1 MSPAVVALAGNPNT
15 GKTSLFNALTG
26 SRRKVGNWPGVTV
39 ERKEGR
45 LALRE
50 GDVTLVDLPGVYS
63 LGASSV
69 DEQIAAD
76 FLRNERPGAV
86 VTVVD
91 ATNLERSL
99 YLATQL
105 RESGVPVVVALN
117 MWDLA
122 EKKGISVDIA
132 RLEALLGVDVVPTVA
147 TNGTGLDELRGKIA
161 SRLASA
167 RPEAARP
174 GAARREEKPL
184 ALPYGDE
191 VERSLAA
198 IAKALPGGMTDNERR
213 LLAIRTAEGDSGA
226 VSGLPGAEAILAL
239 AASENA
245 RIEKALEYD
254 LQTAVI
260 LKRWDFISGIVGQ
273 ALRRDPATSSGTTW
287 DERLDR
293 IVTNR
298 FLGLPLFLLV
308 AWGVFQSVFAIGDAV
323 ADHLDG
329 LLGSFGEAAAAQ
341 LAAWGAGA
349 TLTSLVRDG
358 VIAGVGSVL
367 VFAPHIFLFFFFLS
381 ILEDCGYMARGA
393 FVMDRL
399 LRALGLHGKSFI
411 PMLLGFGCNVPSIMA
426 TRILERPRDRMIT
439 LLVLPFMS
447 CAARLP
453 VFLLFSGTFFGE
465 RAGTVVFSLYILGIA
480 VAVLTA
486 KVLGSTVFAG
496 EPSQFV
502 MELPAYRLP
511 KLSATL
517 RAAGER
523 AMLFVRKAGTFIF
536 GAVIGVWL
544 LASLPFG
551 VEYGS
556 AESLVG
562 RLGALLAPI
571 FAPAGFGFR
580 QAGVALFFGF
590 LAKEVVLGT
599 FGTLLGTGEEGL
611 AAALPALFTPLSAYA
626 FLVMTLLYVPCVAVV
641 AAFKRETNSWKWTIF
656 LVAYTTLVGYALAVA
671 VYQGGRLFG
680 LS

>member
-26 SRRKVGNWPGVTV
+26 SRQKVGNWPGVTV

-45 LALRE
+45 LAL
-50 GDVTLVDLPGVYS
+50 GADDVTLVDLPGVYS
-63 LGASSV
+63 LGASSI

-99 YLATQL
+99 YLAAQL
-105 RESGVPVVVALN
+105 RESGVPVIVALN

-132 RLEALLGVDVVPTVA
+132 RLEALLGVDVVPTAA

-161 SRLASA
+161 SRLA
-167 RPEAARP
+167 AAK
-174 GAARREEKPL
+174 REDKPL
-184 ALPYGDE
+184 ALPYGAE
-191 VERSLAA
+191 VERSLTA
-198 IAKALPGGMTDNERR
+198 IAKALPGGMTDHERR
-213 LLAIRTAEGDSGA
+213 LLAIRTAEGDSAA
-226 VSGLPGAEAILAL
+226 VSGLPGAEAILA
-239 AASENA
+239 AATSENG

-260 LKRWDFISGIVGQ
+260 LKRWDFISGVTGQ
-273 ALRRDPATSSGTTW
+273 VLRRDPAKSSGTTW

-308 AWGVFQSVFAIGDAV
+308 AWGVFQSVFAIGDSV

-329 LLGSFGEAAAAQ
+329 LLGAFGEASATW
-341 LAAWGAGA
+341 LATMGAGA
-349 TLTSLVRDG
+349 TVTSLIQDG

-367 VFAPHIFLFFFFLS
+367 VFVPHIFLFFFFLS

-393 FVMDRL
+393 FVMDRI

-447 CAARLP
+447 CSARLP
-453 VFLLFSGTFFGE
+453 VYLLFAGTFFGE
-465 RAGTVVFSLYILGIA
+465 RAGTVVFALYVLGIV
-480 VAVLTA
+480 VAVTTA
-486 KVLGSTVFAG
+486 KVLGSTIFAG

-523 AMLFVRKAGTFIF
+523 AMLFIRKAGTFIF
-536 GAVIGVWL
+536 GAVICVWL

-556 AESLVG
+556 ADSLVG
-562 RLGALLAPI
+562 RLGALLAPLL
-571 FAPAGFGFR
+571 APAGFGFR

-599 FGTLLGTGEEGL
+599 FGTLLGTGEDGL
-611 AAALPALFTPLSAYA
+611 AAALPALFTPLSALA

-641 AAFKRETNSWKWTIF
+641 AAFRRETNSWKWTIF
-656 LVAYTTLVGYALAVA
+656 LVAYTTIVGYALAVA